1 MSSLPHAD
9 STQGGN
15 GRCLDLLDYSVHS
28 KNKQTNKQ
36 TLRSWIIYHLKKL
49 RFWVWKTTTQHK
61 TWQRPKWRGRKTKG
75 KVTVSNGNRGFLEKV
90 ARMKR
95 REGKV
100 CKIERGSCVHGAWV
114 VSSTVQEL
122 VCFSLKQPRGS
133 AEIQKPVNLQHKN
146 SVGTAPSKWQFHS
159 ISVHYWITE
168 AHMQIRQHK
177 TACMCSEYIWMCLC
191 SCGIG
196 KAQRWEPGNLLTLVL
211 CSSPRVK

>member
-1 MSSLPHAD
+1 MTCLSRAFYACTNTLIMSSLPHAD

-28 KNKQTNKQ
+28 KNKQ

-75 KVTVSNGNRGFLEKV
+75 KVTLSNGNRGFLEKV

-100 CKIERGSCVHGAWV
+100 CKIER
-114 VSSTVQEL
+114 
-122 VCFSLKQPRGS
+122 K
-133 AEIQKPVNLQHKN
+133 
-146 SVGTAPSKWQFHS
+146 
-159 ISVHYWITE
+159 
-168 AHMQIRQHK
+168 
-177 TACMCSEYIWMCLC
+177 LC
-191 SCGIG
+191 SWGVSG
-196 KAQRWEPGNLLTLVL
+196 VQHSSGAGVFFFKAAERQRWDPETSKPSTQKQRRH
-211 CSSPRVK
+211 CPI